1 MPEYIRHRPNSTS
14 PNTAED
20 NEGFF
25 CRFTFGQFFALLVL
39 EVFTIFFVFY
49 LGARYG
55 PEFLG
60 FEKKGPLVV
69 GDAEQK
75 GTSKVTT
82 TTSPEVAAMAKDLVE
97 KAKTPALKER
107 LAEMLKRAPEGRTIP
122 PADVG
127 RVETAPSTAQAPT
140 VQPLSN
146 VQNPNAQIP
155 GGQNLAAQNVQNPP
169 PQDLPLP
176 AETEEPPVTA
186 PAEQAAKAPKSGSMP
201 MRQAQPPAEVEKG
214 AIRIKSAENA
224 KYSLQIGS
232 YQQMTEANGAVERW
246 KGKGYSAFLM
256 IADIPDRGRWYRVR
270 LGGFASKDEA
280 QKYKKE
286 FESQEA
292 TQAIVVMNEQ

>member
-1 MPEYIRHRPNSTS
+1 MPEYIRHRSNSS
-14 PNTAED
+14 PNAPED
-20 NEGFF
+20 SEGFF

-39 EVFTIFFVFY
+39 EVFTLFFVFY

-60 FEKKGPLVV
+60 FSKKGPVIV
-69 GDAEQK
+69 GDANQK
-75 GTSKVTT
+75 EASKVTT
-82 TTSPEVAAMAKDLVE
+82 TSDPEVAAMAKDLVE
-97 KAKTPALKER
+97 KAKTPELKER
-107 LAEMLKRAPEGRTIP
+107 LAEMLKRAPEGRATP

-127 RVETAPSTAQAPT
+127 RFEGAQPLPNMTSTAEQKFGPQVVT
-140 VQPLSN
+140 I
-146 VQNPNAQIP
+146 PNAAP
-155 GGQNLAAQNVQNPP
+155 QNRAAQNMPP
-169 PQDLPLP
+169 PP
-176 AETEEPPVTA
+176 ETEEPPASV
-186 PAEQAAKAPKSGSMP
+186 PAEQTKPSSQSGSMP

-214 AIRIKSAENA
+214 AVRIKSAENA

-232 YQQMTEANGAVERW
+232 YQQMAEANTAVERW

-270 LGGFASKDEA
+270 LGGFASREEA